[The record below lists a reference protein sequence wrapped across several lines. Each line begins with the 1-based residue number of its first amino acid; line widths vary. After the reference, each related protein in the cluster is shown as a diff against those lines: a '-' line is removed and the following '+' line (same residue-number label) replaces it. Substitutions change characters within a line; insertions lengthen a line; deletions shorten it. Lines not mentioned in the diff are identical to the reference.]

1 MNAYAQGDPF
11 APLGANE
18 FRSGAAKEEQPDDW
32 QPLPVPDDAPEAPTH
47 HSKLGAWSHCWPYRN
62 ADGSLSG
69 YVCRF
74 DTPTGKE
81 MRPLRYG
88 KRNGRIGWHWKGWA
102 GDDARP
108 LYGLAELT
116 AAPDAPVLLCEG
128 EKAAD
133 AAANLIGPLWV
144 AIASMNGAKSPQRTD
159 WTPLAGRDLVIW
171 PDNDEPGAAY
181 AREAALLALKAGA
194 SSVAIVEPPDGLP
207 VGWDLADA
215 VPEGMELDFAS
226 LIADAPQF
234 DPDGE
239 EQGTFRVQWRKA
251 GDLNPGIHFRVKGT
265 DPDPETGEST
275 PGWHWFGS
283 RLEVLGYTRDG
294 DGREWG
300 RYLAIYDG
308 DGKVHHI
315 AMPMTAMAGD
325 GAEYR
330 RELLRHGF
338 ILAPGRTA
346 REQLDVYMS
355 MWRPKR
361 RLRCVGRIGW
371 HGSRFVLP
379 DRTFGPG
386 GETVILQATR
396 PAKFAVAGSLGDW
409 KRQVAAPAVGNSR
422 LVFALAGS
430 FAGPL
435 LHLAGQEFGGFH
447 FRGGSSIGKTSVLHA
462 ARSTWGCA
470 LGSWRT
476 TDNAAETTAAG
487 ACDTLYL
494 LDEVSQADAR
504 AVDAMAYMLGN
515 GSGKSRATRDGG
527 AREVATWRM
536 LFLST
541 GELSLADKIAETGK
555 RARAGQSVR
564 VIDIPADAG
573 QGLGIFDTLHSFAS
587 GAALADHLRR
597 SGEANSGHAARAF
610 LAEITDDPA
619 ATAEIVREWATNWLT
634 ATLPAKADGQVA
646 RVAARFAL
654 VAAAGELATALD
666 ILPWPA
672 GEASAAAARCFNDW
686 LAARGDNGPEEI
698 TAGLRQVRAFLEA
711 HGTSRFEEAWPRD
724 TRNRADITPE
734 TEMLIRKTIN
744 RAGFRRLE
752 KEGKGENWEYYVMPE
767 AWRGEVCAGFDA
779 VSIAKAM
786 IAKGWMTPG
795 DGKHLTRVIRMP
807 GVGRPRLYC
816 VGSSFFTGGDA

>member
-1 MNAYAQGDPF
+1 M
-11 APLGANE
+11 
-18 FRSGAAKEEQPDDW
+18 
-32 QPLPVPDDAPEAPTH
+32 
-47 HSKLGAWSHCWPYRN
+47 
-62 ADGSLSG
+62 
-69 YVCRF
+69 
-74 DTPTGKE
+74 
-81 MRPLRYG
+81 
-88 KRNGRIGWHWKGWA
+88 
-102 GDDARP
+102 
-108 LYGLAELT
+108 
-116 AAPDAPVLLCEG
+116 
-128 EKAAD
+128 
-133 AAANLIGPLWV
+133 
-144 AIASMNGAKSPQRTD
+144 
-159 WTPLAGRDLVIW
+159 
-171 PDNDEPGAAY
+171 
-181 AREAALLALKAGA
+181 
-194 SSVAIVEPPDGLP
+194 
-207 VGWDLADA
+207 
-215 VPEGMELDFAS
+215 
-226 LIADAPQF
+226 
-234 DPDGE
+234 
-239 EQGTFRVQWRKA
+239 QWRKA
-251 GDLNPGIHFRVKGT
+251 GKLNPGIHFRVKGT
-265 DPDPETGEST
+265 DPDPETGELT
-275 PGWHWFGS
+275 PDWHWFGS
-283 RLEVLGYTRDG
+283 RLDVLGYTRDG
-294 DGREWG
+294 DSREWG

-308 DGKVHHI
+308 DGKAHHI

-325 GAEYR
+325 GTEYR

-338 ILAPGRTA
+338 VLAPGRTA

-422 LVFALAGS
+422 LVFALAAS

-435 LHLAGQEFGGFH
+435 LHLAGQESGGFH
-447 FRGGSSIGKTSVLHA
+447 FRGGSSIGKTSALHA

-527 AREVATWRM
+527 AREVATWRI

-573 QGLGIFDTLHSFAS
+573 QGLGIFDTLHDFAS

-597 SGEANSGHAARAF
+597 SGEAHSGHAARAF
-610 LAEITDDPA
+610 LEQIADDPA
-619 ATAEIVREWATNWLT
+619 ATAEAVREWATNWLT

-672 GEASAAAARCFNDW
+672 GEASAAATRCFNDW

-698 TAGLRQVRAFLEA
+698 TAGLRQVRAFLES
-711 HGTSRFEEAWPRD
+711 HGTSRFEEAWPAD
-724 TRNRADITPE
+724 TRKRADITPE
-734 TEMLIRKTIN
+734 AEIAIRKTIN

-752 KEGKGENWEYYVMPE
+752 NEGQGENWEYYVLPE
-767 AWRGEVCAGFDA
+767 AWRSEICAGFDA
-779 VSIAKAM
+779 TIIAKAM
-786 IAKGWMTPG
+786 IAKGWMAAGGGSTSRARFACQASQDPAPLRQQQLLCGRRRMSARKLHRALARLRELSPPVATTEASCG
-795 DGKHLTRVIRMP
+795 D
-807 GVGRPRLYC
+807 
-816 VGSSFFTGGDA
+816 SSAGGEIQAVQGFGETVATVATVSTEFVARSKISTCGHERSAFAGCTSKTVATGGDSGDSQEPRGIPLSPPLEAPVATVATTPPAYGSSRHRFVGRGLQGGEGWTRTLGRAWARRSAPTTLAEPGPRPSADGGCRRAANRTPC